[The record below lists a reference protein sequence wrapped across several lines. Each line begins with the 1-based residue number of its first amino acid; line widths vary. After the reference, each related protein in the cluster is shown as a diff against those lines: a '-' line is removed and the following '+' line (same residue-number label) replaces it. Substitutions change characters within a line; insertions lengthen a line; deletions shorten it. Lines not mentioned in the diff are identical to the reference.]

1 MFSYRF
7 CNIFDE
13 DDDDDDDDD
22 DKFFLW
28 HGWRR
33 RQLTLPEIFTMA
45 NLQYAASRIFR
56 ALFLQNTSVG
66 GIWKSADL
74 QISGY
79 MTSFYVDIFITALA
93 IYAEVCEDLRGV
105 PLWSSRSSQVE
116 AWWGSCQLSVEVFG
130 NLRAAASARFT
141 FPGPYPLSVEHVDK
155 WITNHVLNDVL
166 R

>member
-1 MFSYRF
+1 MMMMMMMMMMMINSF
-7 CNIFDE
+7 CGMV
-13 DDDDDDDDD
+13 DDDVS
-22 DKFFLW
+22 W
-28 HGWRR
+28 HCQRSSPWRISN
-33 RQLTLPEIFTMA
+33 TL
-45 NLQYAASRIFR
+45 R
-56 ALFLQNTSVG
+56 AGFSEHFFLQNTSVG

-93 IYAEVCEDLRGV
+93 IYVEVCEDLRGV